1 MLCFPL
7 SSYPVYA
14 SWAFLG
20 GVNRRP
26 VFIKVKGSFREKEFC
41 RRFPGETFSNPGIQ
55 LPCNRIELLL
65 RVQGEVGSLW
75 QVIAEQSIG
84 VFAHPPLPGR
94 VGMSEVDGD
103 VCCFCQCFVEAHLAA
118 LVVRHGKSH
127 LAFKAFEDGAKA
139 FGDRVRPTALLK
151 QRTEWFVPPGCPLET
166 GFPCQ

>member
-1 MLCFPL
+1 MDLFGGGKHALL
-7 SSYPVYA
+7 STFQLPGKYELGV
-14 SWAFLG
+14 SWRCESPSSIYQSERLLWG
-20 GVNRRP
+20 ERV
-26 VFIKVKGSFREKEFC
+26 S

-55 LPCNRIELLL
+55 LPCNGIELLL

-84 VFAHPPLPGR
+84 VFANPPLPGR

-139 FGDRVRPTALLK
+139 FSDRVCSCVRQLY
-151 QRTEWFVPPGCPLET
+151 
-166 GFPCQ
+166 